1 MPHGHHNNLRTSSR
15 SGLNSLL
22 MGEFQYPRRIVMSN
36 AYEAPSATTE
46 AAIATAGRL
55 DAIEQNQIQ
64 MSAQLTGIAQ
74 HFQTLLGSSL
84 IAVAVAMA

>member
-36 AYEAPSATTE
+36 AFEAPSAATE

-64 MSAQLTGIAQ
+64 ISAQLTGIA
-74 HFQTLLGSSL
+74 
-84 IAVAVAMA
+84 

>member
-1 MPHGHHNNLRTSSR
+1 
-15 SGLNSLL
+15 
-22 MGEFQYPRRIVMSN
+22 MSN

-64 MSAQLTGIAQ
+64 MSAQLTGIA
-74 HFQTLLGSSL
+74 
-84 IAVAVAMA
+84 